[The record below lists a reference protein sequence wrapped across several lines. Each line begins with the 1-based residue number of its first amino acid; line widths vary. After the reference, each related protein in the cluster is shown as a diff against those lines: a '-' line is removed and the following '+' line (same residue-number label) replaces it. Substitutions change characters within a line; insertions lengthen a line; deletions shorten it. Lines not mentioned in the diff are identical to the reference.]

1 MQEYLDRMKKCLI
14 LKWYSVRTQK
24 SYVSAVKLYNEFLQK
39 NSSLLGR
46 DSVGKVESYL
56 LFLHRENKAPKT
68 INLSLFAIKFFYK
81 EVLWKS
87 LSKKIYTS
95 KNVKKL
101 PQILSKNEISKIVGV
116 IKNEKHKLILM
127 LAYGSWLR
135 VSEVVKLKVLD
146 IDFERKNIHIKNAKW
161 KKDRVTLLPDKIDID
176 LKKMIYWKMLYLIP
190 VPVWNMEDITL
201 RALRLFK
208 ELKYF
213 LCEDTRETKKLLKR
227 LEIDY
232 SDKDFYS
239 LTSFTHAWR
248 IKHFVNIAKEYDVAV
263 VSDTGTPG
271 LSDPGKKMIE
281 MAHEH
286 VLSYSVLPG
295 ANALIPS
302 IVASWFDTSKFVFLG
317 FLPKKKWRKT
327 TFEMIVKFLSLSY
340 KKWDLGGLPVFFYE
354 SVHRIKKTLNELR
367 EYWFNGKVS
376 ITRELSKIHE
386 QLVTA
391 NIDDVIEMLEKD
403 EIVLKWE
410 FVVGLY

>member
-1 MQEYLDRMKKCLI
+1 
-14 LKWYSVRTQK
+14 
-24 SYVSAVKLYNEFLQK
+24 
-39 NSSLLGR
+39 
-46 DSVGKVESYL
+46 
-56 LFLHRENKAPKT
+56 
-68 INLSLFAIKFFYK
+68 
-81 EVLWKS
+81 
-87 LSKKIYTS
+87 
-95 KNVKKL
+95 
-101 PQILSKNEISKIVGV
+101 
-116 IKNEKHKLILM
+116 
-127 LAYGSWLR
+127 
-135 VSEVVKLKVLD
+135 
-146 IDFERKNIHIKNAKW
+146 
-161 KKDRVTLLPDKIDID
+161 
-176 LKKMIYWKMLYLIP
+176 MLYLIP